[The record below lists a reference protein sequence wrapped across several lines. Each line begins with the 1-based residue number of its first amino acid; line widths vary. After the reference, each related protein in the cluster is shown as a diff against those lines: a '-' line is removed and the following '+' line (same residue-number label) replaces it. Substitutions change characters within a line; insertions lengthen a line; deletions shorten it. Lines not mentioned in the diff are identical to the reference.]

1 MVCRNVH
8 DWHHVVVDEA
18 MNYHHYYFGYETTD
32 QHALWVTSAMKNI
45 KEAYT
50 LLLYTQKNVASSRIS
65 TFIYNSRLF
74 YLHFKWCIR
83 RRAYFVLEVSNS
95 RCTKEKMAGTKGHS
109 WCEQQLASKYTSHSV
124 ILDVGYLISSP
135 CWRGRSLKFN
145 TSSCPN
151 DWIRWLPVTPKMNT
165 TAAAHQQ

>member
-18 MNYHHYYFGYETTD
+18 MNYHHYYFGYETTC
-32 QHALWVTSAMKNI
+32 
-45 KEAYT
+45 T
-50 LLLYTQKNVASSRIS
+50 LSDLSYEEYKGSIYIVIVYPKNVASSRIS

-83 RRAYFVLEVSNS
+83 RRAYFVLEVSSS